1 MDYSFLKKLVRLPRL
16 FLSVIVLH
24 TALYLSIILYLTG
37 NSDFIRIAK
46 TASIA
51 LPPNIILFCGL
62 FYILHKKLKKVLIKL
77 TESGFSTIQKKEEKF
92 INSYSF
98 RGSAFL
104 VLSCAAS
111 PVIASI
117 AGYFYGAFSTPTE
130 AAYNIMLGE
139 LLAVS
144 LCTSFYFVS
153 KIMLYPLT
161 GYIKFK
167 PLKLLY
173 RFLIPIL
180 SSIFLILTLVSAQIY
195 RNNSLKV
202 QESFQKESQI
212 VLEKKKIFMD
222 LQLKGFIA
230 ELSAYSAGAKTEID
244 RKTAWE
250 FLENVAVNGKNPM
263 IEMFFISDSK
273 GRIYTSAGSEA
284 DISDREYFKS
294 VMKTGKTLISEPLK
308 SKVTHKN
315 VIVCAVPL
323 KINGKTTGILGATIT
338 LDYLKTELIDNNYR
352 GTDFMLLSKDGSIYI
367 YRDDNL
373 INKTI
378 GKDITDNTEFKNVKA
393 IMDSEEKKSF
403 QISFQSKRS
412 TAMKIALNESG
423 MILLLI
429 ANNQQMLEGS
439 DKSLIVFM
447 LFIILISIVIYF
459 ILWQITNRI
468 SKPIHNTIDLFHEI
482 ASGNLT
488 VKSNDI
494 VKDEFGELIRNFNVF
509 LSKIKEV
516 MNRALNSSYQLSAS
530 AEELSATSNLLADG
544 AQQQAASV
552 EQSTSAL
559 EEISASINS
568 IAINAREQSKFAD
581 QTYSSM
587 ENLRVKVNE
596 VANNSEEAVATA
608 HKATNEAESGNQLM
622 TDTIERMNN
631 IDRSTAEIADVVDL
645 IRGISEQ
652 VNLLS
657 LNAAIEA
664 ARAGEHGRGFAIVAE
679 EITKLAVQTAES
691 TNAISLLVET
701 GRKEVELGRSQVLA
715 TSSALKNILEY
726 INITE
731 ETVRKIT
738 LSVKEQ
744 NTASINVLNDTQRV
758 KEMADSISKAT
769 SEQSITNSE
778 MVKNMDKINEQTQ
791 SAASAAEEIASSAE
805 EISTQSTL
813 MREQMEFFKVSE

>member
-1 MDYSFLKKLVRLPRL
+1 
-16 FLSVIVLH
+16 
-24 TALYLSIILYLTG
+24 
-37 NSDFIRIAK
+37 
-46 TASIA
+46 
-51 LPPNIILFCGL
+51 
-62 FYILHKKLKKVLIKL
+62 
-77 TESGFSTIQKKEEKF
+77 
-92 INSYSF
+92 
-98 RGSAFL
+98 
-104 VLSCAAS
+104 
-111 PVIASI
+111 
-117 AGYFYGAFSTPTE
+117 
-130 AAYNIMLGE
+130 
-139 LLAVS
+139 
-144 LCTSFYFVS
+144 
-153 KIMLYPLT
+153 
-161 GYIKFK
+161 
-167 PLKLLY
+167 
-173 RFLIPIL
+173 
-180 SSIFLILTLVSAQIY
+180 
-195 RNNSLKV
+195 
-202 QESFQKESQI
+202 
-212 VLEKKKIFMD
+212 
-222 LQLKGFIA
+222 
-230 ELSAYSAGAKTEID
+230 
-244 RKTAWE
+244 
-250 FLENVAVNGKNPM
+250 
-263 IEMFFISDSK
+263 
-273 GRIYTSAGSEA
+273 
-284 DISDREYFKS
+284 
-294 VMKTGKTLISEPLK
+294 
-308 SKVTHKN
+308 
-315 VIVCAVPL
+315 
-323 KINGKTTGILGATIT
+323 
-338 LDYLKTELIDNNYR
+338 
-352 GTDFMLLSKDGSIYI
+352 
-367 YRDDNL
+367 
-373 INKTI
+373 
-378 GKDITDNTEFKNVKA
+378 
-393 IMDSEEKKSF
+393 MDSEDKKSF

-412 TAMKIALNESG
+412 TAMKITLNENG
-423 MILLLI
+423 MLLLLI

-488 VKSNDI
+488 VTSNDI

-568 IAINAREQSKFAD
+568 IAINAKEQSKFAD

-715 TSSALKNILEY
+715 TSAALKNILEY

-744 NTASINVLNDTQRV
+744 NTASINVLNDTQKV

-805 EISTQSTL
+805 EISAQSTL

>member
-1 MDYSFLKKLVRLPRL
+1 MDKNFHKKLIRLPQL
-16 FLSVIVLH
+16 FLSVIILH
-24 TALYLSIILYLTG
+24 TALYFSIILYLTG
-37 NSDFIRIAK
+37 NSDFSRIIK
-46 TASIA
+46 TVSIA
-51 LPPNIILFCGL
+51 IPPNIILFSGL
-62 FYILHKKLKKVLIKL
+62 YLILHKKIKRILKRNIDC
-77 TESGFSTIQKKEEKF
+77 EFSNVSKNDEKF
-92 INSYSF
+92 INTYSF

-104 VLSCAAS
+104 TLSCAAS
-111 PVIASI
+111 PIIASI
-117 AGYFYGAFSTPTE
+117 AGYAYGAFATPTE

-139 LLAVS
+139 LLTIS

-153 KIMLYPLT
+153 KIKLYPLA
-161 GYIKFK
+161 GYINFK

-180 SSIFLILTLVSAQIY
+180 ASIFLILTLVSAQIY
-195 RNNSLKV
+195 KNNSTKV
-202 QESFQKESQI
+202 QESFQNESEL
-212 VLEKKKIFMD
+212 VLDKKRIFID
-222 LQLKGFIA
+222 LQLRGFIS
-230 ELSAYSAGAKTEID
+230 ELSAYSAGARTEID
-244 RKTAWE
+244 RKTAWD
-250 FLENVAVNGKNPM
+250 FLENVGVSGKNPM

-273 GRIYTSAGSEA
+273 GRIYTSAGSES
-284 DISDREYFKS
+284 DISNRDYFKD
-294 VMKTGKTLISEPLK
+294 VMKTGKTVISEPLK
-308 SKVTHKN
+308 SSVTHKN
-315 VIVCAVPL
+315 VIVCAVPVKL
-323 KINGKTTGILGATIT
+323 NGKTAGILGATIT
-338 LDYLKTELIDNNYR
+338 LDYLKTELIDSNFR
-352 GTDFMLLSKDGSIYI
+352 GVDFMLLSKDGKIFI
-367 YRDDNL
+367 FRDDNL
-373 INKTI
+373 INKMI
-378 GKDITDNTEFKNVKA
+378 GKDITDNAEFKNVKA
-393 IMDSEEKKSF
+393 IMESVEKKSF
-403 QISFQSKRS
+403 QIVFQSKRS
-412 TAMKIALNESG
+412 TAMKVTLKESG
-423 MILLLI
+423 MILLLT
-429 ANNQQMLEGS
+429 ANNQQMLESS
-439 DKSLIVFM
+439 DKSLIIFM
-447 LFIILISIVIYF
+447 VFIILISIVIYF
-459 ILWQITNRI
+459 ILWKITSRI
-468 SKPIHNTIDLFHEI
+468 SKPIHNTIDLFQEI

-494 VKDEFGELIRNFNVF
+494 VKDEFGELIRNFNMF

-568 IAINAREQSKFAD
+568 IAVSAREQSKFAD

-587 ENLRVKVNE
+587 ENLRAKVND
-596 VANNSEEAVATA
+596 VANNSEEAMTTA

-715 TSSALKNILEY
+715 TSAALKNILEY
-726 INITE
+726 INSTE

-805 EISTQSTL
+805 EISAQSTL
-813 MREQMEFFKVSE
+813 MRDQMEFFKVSE

>member
-1 MDYSFLKKLVRLPRL
+1 MNGTFIEKLVRLPLL
-16 FLSVIVLH
+16 FLSVIILH
-24 TALYLSIILYLTG
+24 TALYFSIILYITSG
-37 NSDFIRIAK
+37 SDFIRILK
-46 TASIA
+46 TALLI
-51 LPPNIILFCGL
+51 LPLNIIFFSTLF
-62 FYILHKKLKKVLIKL
+62 FILHKKL
-77 TESGFSTIQKKEEKF
+77 SGLLKRNIDSDFKAVSQSEVKF

-98 RGSAFL
+98 RGSVFL
-104 VLSCAAS
+104 ILSCAAS

-117 AGYFYGAFSTPTE
+117 SGYMFGIFSTMTE

-144 LCTSFYFVS
+144 LCTSFYFIS
-153 KIMLYPLT
+153 KIILYPLT

-173 RFLIPIL
+173 RFLISIL

-195 RNNSLKV
+195 KNNSSGIL
-202 QESFQKESQI
+202 ESFQKESEL

-222 LQLKGFIA
+222 LQLRAFIS
-230 ELSAYSAGAKTEID
+230 ELSAYSAGVKNEID
-244 RKTAWE
+244 RKTAWN
-250 FLENVAVNGKNPM
+250 FLENLAVGGKNPM

-273 GRIYTSAGSEA
+273 GHVYTSAGSETV
-284 DISDREYFKS
+284 ISERDYFKS
-294 VMKTGKTLISEPLK
+294 VMNNGKPLISEPMK
-308 SKVTHKN
+308 SNVTHKN
-315 VIVCAVPL
+315 VIVCAVPV
-323 KINGKTTGILGATIT
+323 KIDGKISGVLGATIT
-338 LDYLKTELIDNNYR
+338 LDYLKTELIDSNFR
-352 GTDFMLLSKDGSIYI
+352 GIDFMLLSKEGKIYI

-373 INKTI
+373 IYKTI
-378 GKDITDNTEFKNVKA
+378 GKEIVDSNEYSNLKA
-393 IMDSEEKKSF
+393 VIDSADKTPI
-403 QISFQSKRS
+403 QIKFQSKIN
-412 TAMKIALNESG
+412 TAMKMTLKESG

-429 ANNQQMLEGS
+429 ANNQQLLEKS
-439 DKSLIVFM
+439 DSYLILIMF
-447 LFIILISIVIYF
+447 FTILISIVIYF
-459 ILWQITNRI
+459 ILWKITSRI
-468 SKPIHNTIDLFHEI
+468 SKPIHNTIVLFQEI

-488 VKSNDI
+488 VKSNDM
-494 VKDEFGELIRNFNVF
+494 VKDEFGELIRNFNIF

-530 AEELSATSNLLADG
+530 AEELSSTSNFLAEG
-544 AQQQAASV
+544 AQQQAASL
-552 EQSTSAL
+552 EQSASAL

-568 IAINAREQSKFAD
+568 IAVSAKEQSKFAD

-587 ENLRVKVNE
+587 ENLRAKVNE
-596 VANNSEEAVATA
+596 VAINSEAAMNTA
-608 HKATNEAESGNQLM
+608 HQATMEAESGNQLM

-631 IDRSTAEIADVVDL
+631 IDKSTSEIADVVDL

-701 GRKEVELGRSQVLA
+701 GRNEVELGRNQVME
-715 TSSALKNILEY
+715 TSASLKKILEF
-726 INITE
+726 INSTE
-731 ETVRKIT
+731 ETVRRIT
-738 LSVKEQ
+738 LSAKEQ
-744 NTASINVLNDTQRV
+744 NEASINVVNDTQRV

-769 SEQSITNSE
+769 EEQSVTNSE
-778 MVKNMDKINEQTQ
+778 MVKNMDVINDQTQ

-805 EISTQSTL
+805 EISSQSAM
-813 MREQMEFFKVSE
+813 MREQMEFFKVN

>member
-1 MDYSFLKKLVRLPRL
+1 VDYSFLKKLVRLPRL
-16 FLSVIVLH
+16 FLSVIILH
-24 TALYLSIILYLTG
+24 TALYFSIILYLTG
-37 NSDFIRIAK
+37 NSDFIRILK

-62 FYILHKKLKKVLIKL
+62 FFILHNKLKKVLIKL
-77 TESGFSTIQKKEEKF
+77 TESGFSTIQKNEEKF

-98 RGSAFL
+98 RGSVFL

-117 AGYFYGAFSTPTE
+117 AGYTYGTFSTPVE
-130 AAYNIMLGE
+130 AAYNIILGE

-144 LCTSFYFVS
+144 LCTSFYFIS
-153 KIMLYPLT
+153 KIILYPLS
-161 GYIKFK
+161 GHIKFK

-195 RNNSLKV
+195 KNNSSEV
-202 QESFQKESQI
+202 QDSFQKESQI
-212 VLEKKKIFMD
+212 DLEKKKIFMD
-222 LQLKGFIA
+222 LQLRGFIA

-244 RKTAWE
+244 QKTAWE
-250 FLENVAVNGKNPM
+250 FLDNVAVNGKNPM

-284 DISDREYFKS
+284 DISDREYFKH

-308 SKVTHKN
+308 SRITHKN
-315 VIVCAVPL
+315 VIVCAVPFR
-323 KINGKTTGILGATIT
+323 INGKVTGILAATIT
-338 LDYLKTELIDNNYR
+338 LDYLKTELIDNNFR
-352 GTDFMLLSKDGSIYI
+352 GMDFMLLSKDGRIFI

-378 GKDITDNTEFKNVKA
+378 GKDIVDNAEFKNVKA
-393 IMDSEEKKSF
+393 IINSEEKKSF

-412 TAMKIALNESG
+412 TAMKITLSESG

-459 ILWQITNRI
+459 ILWQITSRI
-468 SKPIHNTIDLFHEI
+468 SKPIHNTINLFHEI

-488 VKSNDI
+488 VKSTDI
-494 VKDEFGELIRNFNVF
+494 VKDEFGELIRNFNIF

-530 AEELSATSNLLADG
+530 AEELSATSNQLADG

-568 IAINAREQSKFAD
+568 ISINAREQSKFAD

-596 VANNSEEAVATA
+596 VANNSEEAMATA

-715 TSSALKNILEY
+715 TSDALKNILEY

-738 LSVKEQ
+738 LSVKDQ
-744 NTASINVLNDTQRV
+744 NTASIGVLNDTQRV

-791 SAASAAEEIASSAE
+791 TAASAAEEIASSAE
-805 EISTQSTL
+805 EISAQSTL